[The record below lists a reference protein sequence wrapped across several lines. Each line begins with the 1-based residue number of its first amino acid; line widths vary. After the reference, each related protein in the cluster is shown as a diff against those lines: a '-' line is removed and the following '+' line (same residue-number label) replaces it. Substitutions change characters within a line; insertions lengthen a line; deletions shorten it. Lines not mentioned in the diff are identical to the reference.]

1 VILLSHPTGNQF
13 VRQAALALHRAGLL
27 GAFWTCV
34 TWDRHSVLNRLM
46 PARLAA
52 QLNRRAY
59 PAELRPL
66 IRRYPWRELGR
77 MAGQITGLNFFNGHE
92 RAALS
97 WDAVYRSLDRR
108 VAAAIRRGAAGRAVY
123 AYEDAARETL
133 RAAAER
139 GWARIYDLPI
149 GYWRAAQA
157 MFGEEAER
165 EPEWAVT
172 LTGRFDSPEKLARKD
187 DELRAASVVLAATSF
202 TRRTLE
208 LMPGLRAPVRVVPYG
223 APPVNP
229 REHRPSA
236 AGPLRVLYVGSL
248 TQRKGLAYFLRA
260 CDRLGR
266 AVDVTIIGRR
276 AAPGC
281 APLEEALK
289 RYRWIESLPH
299 HAVLEEMDAHDVL
312 VFPSLFEG
320 FGLVILEAMA
330 QGVPV
335 ITTPN
340 TAGPEVIAE
349 GEDGFVVPI
358 RSVDAIVERL
368 ELLAADRGRLRDMSV
383 AAKRKAAALTWETYG
398 RGIVEVAREFMAGQ
412 VAVPAGQD
420 A

>member
-1 VILLSHPTGNQF
+1 MVILSHPTGNQF
-13 VRQAALALHRAGLL
+13 VRQAALALKRAGLL

-34 TWDRHSVLNRLM
+34 TWDRDSVFNRVM
-46 PARLAA
+46 PAKLTA

-59 PAELRPL
+59 PRELRPL

-77 MAGQITGLNFFNGHE
+77 MAGQLTGLNLFNGHE

-108 VAAAIRRGAAGRAVY
+108 VANAIRRGAGGNAVY
-123 AYEDAARETL
+123 AYEDGARETL

-157 MFGEEAER
+157 MFNEEAER
-165 EPEWAVT
+165 EPAWAVT

-202 TRRTLE
+202 TLHTLE
-208 LMPGLRAPVRVVPYG
+208 QMPGLHAPVRVVPYG

-229 REHRPSA
+229 GEHRPSTR
-236 AGPLRVLYVGSL
+236 GPLRVLYVGSL

-260 CDRLGR
+260 CERLGR
-266 AVDVTIIGRR
+266 HVEATIIGRR

-281 APLEEALK
+281 GPLEEALK
-289 RYRWIESLPH
+289 RHRWIESLPH
-299 HAVLEEMDAHDVL
+299 HGVLEEMDAHDVL

-340 TAGPEVIAE
+340 TAGPEVINE

-358 RSVDAIVERL
+358 RSVDAIVEKL
-368 ELLAADRGRLRDMSV
+368 ETLAADRARLREMSL
-383 AAKRKAAALTWETYG
+383 AAKRKAAVLTWENYG
-398 RGIVEVAREFMAGQ
+398 RGIVEVVREFTAQ
-412 VAVPAGQD
+412 DAPVPA
-420 A
+420 ARIA